1 MKVLLLGATGRTG
14 KLILQQLIQRGHVV
28 HVLVRDKDKVKLIA
42 QSVTVFEG
50 STLNA
55 DVLSVAMAGCE
66 AIISALNISR
76 NNDFPWSA
84 LRTPTDFLS
93 ATMKNIIPLAT
104 KHQLKRVIIISAWGV
119 NETQK
124 DLPGWFSWTVDN
136 SNISPAYKDHELQEQ
151 LLAATNLYWTSLRPV
166 GLTNFSL
173 KPVKISLNN
182 VPKPSLLIS
191 RKSVAAFAVDVL
203 DEAKFIGL
211 APTIFN

>member
-14 KLILQQLIQRGHVV
+14 KLILQQLIQRGHTV
-28 HVLVRDKDKVKLIA
+28 HVLVRDRSKVQIISLSLTI
-42 QSVTVFEG
+42 FEG

-55 DVLSVAMAGCE
+55 DVLSTAMAGCE

-76 NNDFPWSA
+76 NSDFPWSA
-84 LRTPTDFLS
+84 LRTPVDFLS
-93 ATMKNIIPLAT
+93 ATMKNIIPLAA
-104 KHQLKRVIIISAWGV
+104 KHQLKRIIIISAWGV
-119 NETQK
+119 NESKK
-124 DLPGWFSWTVDN
+124 DLPVWFRWIIDH

-151 LLAATNLYWTSLRPV
+151 MLAATDLHWTSIRPV

-173 KPVKISLNN
+173 KPVKTSLNN
-182 VPKPSLLIS
+182 FPGPSLLIS

-203 DEAKFIGL
+203 EQTGFIGL